1 MTILTLGIRGTGTGE
16 ILFLSKARTLEN
28 QSHLGSSEVFLRQ
41 RAWTTRV
48 VSSFLL
54 LRILFW
60 ANFQNSACNMNA
72 VRFTA
77 FILFPCEVKARG
89 AKMLA

>member
-60 ANFQNSACNMNA
+60 ANFQNSAA
-72 VRFTA
+72 KAGLKTV
-77 FILFPCEVKARG
+77 ILGDAH
-89 AKMLA
+89 KMF